1 MKKLLKKLS
10 ILISL
15 SIFGGCSNPS
25 FAQLQMSIGA
35 GYNFNKHPIYSL
47 NAGYEKERIIV
58 NGGFQRS
65 LTRATSSTIIAGGEV
80 GYNLL
85 SAGDSY
91 LLAQSVIISGGIYH
105 VAGNSDQKLIKASWL
120 PSLSVRYVR
129 MLSENGGLFGNAM
142 YLKNNISLQVGMLI
156 KFN

>member
-47 NAGYEKERIIV
+47 NAGYEKERITV

-65 LTRATSSTIIAGGEV
+65 LTRATSSTIIVGGEI

-85 SAGDSY
+85 NAGDSY
-91 LLAQSVIISGGIYH
+91 LLTQSIIISAGYWN
-105 VAGNSDQKLIKASWL
+105 VSGNSDQKLIKASWL
-120 PSLSVRYVR
+120 PSLSLRYIK
-129 MLSENGGLFGNAM
+129 MFTENGGLFGNAM
-142 YLKNNISLQVGMLI
+142 YLKNNISLQVGI
-156 KFN
+156 IFKFD

>member
-25 FAQLQMSIGA
+25 FAQVQISIGA
-35 GYNFNKHPIYSL
+35 GYNFNQHPIYSL
-47 NAGYEKERIIV
+47 NAGYEKERITI

-65 LTRATSSTIIAGGEV
+65 LTRATSSTIIAGGEI

-91 LLAQSVIISGGIYH
+91 LLAQSIIVSGGYWH
-105 VAGNSDQKLIKASWL
+105 VSGNSDQKIIKASWL
-120 PSLSVRYVR
+120 PSVSLRYIK
-129 MLSENGGLFGNAM
+129 MFTENGGLFGNAM
-142 YLKNNISLQVGMLI
+142 YLKNNISLQAGMLI

>member
-35 GYNFNKHPIYSL
+35 GYNFNEHPIYSL
-47 NAGYEKERIIV
+47 NAGYEKERITI

-65 LTRATSSTIIAGGEV
+65 LTRATSSTIIAGFEA

-91 LLAQSVIISGGIYH
+91 LLAQSIIIS
-105 VAGNSDQKLIKASWL
+105 AGYWHISYNTDQKAELASWR
-120 PSLSVRYVR
+120 PSLSIRYIR
-129 MLSENGGLFGNAM
+129 MLSENGGLFVNTM
-142 YLKNNISLQVGMLI
+142 YLKNNFTITGGIII
-156 KFN
+156 KFA

>member
-47 NAGYEKERIIV
+47 NAGYEKERITI

-65 LTRATSSTIIAGGEV
+65 LTRATNSTIIAGGEI

-91 LLAQSVIISGGIYH
+91 LLAQSVIVSGGIWH
-105 VAGNSDQKLIKASWL
+105 VSGNSDQKLIKASWR
-120 PSLSVRYVR
+120 PSVSLRYIK
-129 MLSENGGLFGNAM
+129 MFTENGGLFGNAM
-142 YLKNNISLQVGMLI
+142 YLKNNISLQAGMLI

>member
-1 MKKLLKKLS
+1 MKKVFLS
-10 ILISL
+10 IAILFLAFVSK
-15 SIFGGCSNPS
+15 S
-25 FAQLQMSIGA
+25 QVQMSLAA

-47 NAGYEKERIIV
+47 NAGYEKERITI

-65 LTRATSSTIIAGGEV
+65 LTRATSSTIIAGFEA

-91 LLAQSVIISGGIYH
+91 LLAQSIIVSGGIWH
-105 VAGNSDQKLIKASWL
+105 VSGNSDQKLIKASWL
-120 PSLSVRYVR
+120 PSVSLRYIK
-129 MLSENGGLFGNAM
+129 MFTENGGLFGNAM
-142 YLKNNISLQVGMLI
+142 YLKNNISLQAGMLI